1 MQTYS
6 IGDITYQTDGEPN
19 GCEGTAYVDNLVND
33 PNNLMV
39 LHQPHPNGP
48 WVHLHPIPAHYLRE
62 AIYQNNLMGLVAR
75 ALYNHMHVIVHIES
89 QRRVYR
95 WLRLTRPAATEV
107 HHVRPPNAQAIG
119 GQGGAT
125 IGCVPGGTGSLQGW
139 PLILEEGST
148 RFYIHAHG
156 HELFHPDPQY
166 TVTGRDALTAPRKV
180 YDGQIIK
187 VWVVAPNVPSPPTRE
202 ALGTR
207 VPTAVAQAAESEASS
222 GGHHADV
229 GEGKRISMIHD
240 YNVLTIYL
248 FSLTH
253 ERAGGENVY
262 VSASMLVEAPQNLM
276 RPHRRL
282 PVVGHPLGDGVRGL
296 PL

>member
-1 MQTYS
+1 MRTRLHLLAGGARMCMQTYS
-6 IGDITYQTDGEPN
+6 IGDATYQTDGEPN
-19 GCEGTAYVDNLVND
+19 GCEGTAYVDNIVND
-33 PNNLMV
+33 PNNVTV

-48 WVHLHPIPAHYLRE
+48 WVLYPHQAQFQRK
-62 AIYQNNLMGLVAR
+62 AIHQNNLMGHVAR
-75 ALYNHMHVIVHIES
+75 SLYANMHAILEIES
-89 QRRVYR
+89 QRGVYR
-95 WLRLTRPAATEV
+95 WVRLTRPAATEV
-107 HHVRPPNAQAIG
+107 HDVRPPNAQAIG

-125 IGCVPGGTGSLQGW
+125 IGCVPGRTGSLQGW

-156 HELFHPDPQY
+156 LELFHPDPQY
-166 TVTGRDALTAPRKV
+166 TVTGRAARTAPRKV

-202 ALGTR
+202 ALDAL

-222 GGHHADV
+222 GGHRADV

-253 ERAGGENVY
+253 EREMCMYLPAC
-262 VSASMLVEAPQNLM
+262 SLK
-276 RPHRRL
+276 RPRTS
-282 PVVGHPLGDGVRGL
+282 
-296 PL
+296 